1 MEKAPEGLEVIRRFF
16 ADFTPR
22 QLGQLAALNGL
33 YHEWNEKI
41 NVISRKDIDSLY
53 EKHVLHS
60 LAIAAAF
67 TLAPGMDVID
77 IGTGGGFPGIPLA
90 IFFPDTR
97 FHLVDSI
104 GKKLKV
110 VDAVSE
116 AIGLTNVTTRHIR
129 AEEIKDRKF
138 DLAVSRAV
146 APLKDLWAWSRP
158 LLRKP
163 PPPSNRQSPSQ
174 PDRQRPSVPDQQHP
188 FQPDQQH
195 PSVPDQQHASPQDQ
209 QHPSVPDQQ
218 HASPQDQQHPFQPDQ
233 QHPSSLDQEHPFQPD
248 RQRPSPLEQQ
258 PQIEPDLPRPS
269 GLICLKGGDLAAEI
283 SASGTRPRIMEVYE
297 LFPLEEFR
305 EKYLLQIPY

>member
-1 MEKAPEGLEVIRRFF
+1 MEKAPQGLEIVLQYF
-16 ADFTPR
+16 ADFSPV
-22 QLGQLAALNGL
+22 QLQQLAALEDL
-33 YHEWNEKI
+33 YTEWNAKI

-67 TLAPGMDVID
+67 TFTPGMEIID

-110 VDAVSE
+110 VEAVRDA
-116 AIGLTNVTTRHIR
+116 AGLGNVTTQHCR

-138 DLAVSRAV
+138 DVAVSRAV
-146 APLKDLWAWSRP
+146 APLKELYAWSRP

-163 PPPSNRQSPSQ
+163 KPATPRHLTKPTNT
-174 PDRQRPSVPDQQHP
+174 
-188 FQPDQQH
+188 
-195 PSVPDQQHASPQDQ
+195 A
-209 QHPSVPDQQ
+209 
-218 HASPQDQQHPFQPDQ
+218 
-233 QHPSSLDQEHPFQPD
+233 
-248 RQRPSPLEQQ
+248 
-258 PQIEPDLPRPS
+258 EPANADIIPPS

-283 SASGTRPRIMEVYE
+283 SESHTRPRIMEIIE
-297 LFPLEEFR
+297 LFPLEDFR
-305 EKYLLQIPY
+305 DKYLLHIPF